1 MHLPMTSIQDAWG
14 VRTLDDRSDITI
26 KPPVRRCNANNSA
39 FRIIPPSPMP
49 SPTTPSPTPLHQVVA
64 PPQDLIPHPVATMY
78 PVVSPTTNDDQQ
90 LIGMLTVLL
99 IFLLADKLFTIWH
112 KS

>member
-14 VRTLDDRSDITI
+14 VRTLDDRSDTTI
-26 KPPVRRCNANNSA
+26 KPPVRRCNMNNSA
-39 FRIIPPSPMP
+39 FRIIPPSSPMP
-49 SPTTPSPTPLHQVVA
+49 SPTPLPQVFT
-64 PPQDLIPHPVATMY
+64 PPQDLIPHPPVR
-78 PVVSPTTNDDQQ
+78 PVVASPPTNDDQQ

-99 IFLLADKLFTIWH
+99 IFLLADKLFTIWN

>member
-26 KPPVRRCNANNSA
+26 KPPVRRCNTNNSA

-49 SPTTPSPTPLHQVVA
+49 SPTTPSPMPLHPVVT
-64 PPQDLIPHPVATMY
+64 PPQDLIPHPPVR

-90 LIGMLTVLL
+90 LIGMLTILL
-99 IFLLADKLFTIWH
+99 IFLLADKLFTIWN